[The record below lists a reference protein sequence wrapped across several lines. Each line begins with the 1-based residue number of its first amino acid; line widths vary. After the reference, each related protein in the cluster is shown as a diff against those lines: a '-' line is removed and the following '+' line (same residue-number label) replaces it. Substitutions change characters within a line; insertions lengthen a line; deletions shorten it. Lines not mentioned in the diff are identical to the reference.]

1 MFGECDGPGMQLQP
15 SGSLS
20 KGNGSLLCTERWKLS
35 KWVEWLTSSDREL
48 DYNKW
53 RLTWPETGKH
63 PLKPRS
69 AFHLG
74 ETGREKGQ
82 ERAVCPTCPA
92 LLSSGFLFYLP
103 ILLTWD
109 LCAWRPGSCEYNRAA
124 LPSITPACCP
134 QRVFFCIT
142 VHGRLLLTLQPSL
155 QLSKA
160 AECEPHSHR
169 QAPSPLETFSS

>member
-1 MFGECDGPGMQLQP
+1 MKQFGGLGRGQRWRHTERASAWLAHHTYPKEMNGSTATRRQPPSSQGLRGRFMWGILATDRLHMKPFVTEAAALKIEGRMFDKCDGPGMQLQP

-20 KGNGSLLCTERWKLS
+20 KGNGSLLWTERWKLS

-74 ETGREKGQ
+74 DTGREKGQ
-82 ERAVCPTCPA
+82 ERAGC
-92 LLSSGFLFYLP
+92 
-103 ILLTWD
+103 
-109 LCAWRPGSCEYNRAA
+109 
-124 LPSITPACCP
+124 
-134 QRVFFCIT
+134 
-142 VHGRLLLTLQPSL
+142 PSL
-155 QLSKA
+155 HCPS
-160 AECEPHSHR
+160 EC
-169 QAPSPLETFSS
+169 

>member
-1 MFGECDGPGMQLQP
+1 MQLQP

-20 KGNGSLLCTERWKLS
+20 KGNGSLLWTERWELS

-74 ETGREKGQ
+74 DTGREKGQ
-82 ERAVCPTCPA
+82 ELASCLRLHCPSESWLLVLPSHLTQDPCPRR
-92 LLSSGFLFYLP
+92 L
-103 ILLTWD
+103 
-109 LCAWRPGSCEYNRAA
+109 GSCEYSCTA
-124 LPSITPACCP
+124 LPSLTLACCP
-134 QRVFFCIT
+134 QRLCFYLPM
-142 VHGRLLLTLQPSL
+142 HGRLLPTLQPPL

-169 QAPSPLETFSS
+169 LAPSTLETLST